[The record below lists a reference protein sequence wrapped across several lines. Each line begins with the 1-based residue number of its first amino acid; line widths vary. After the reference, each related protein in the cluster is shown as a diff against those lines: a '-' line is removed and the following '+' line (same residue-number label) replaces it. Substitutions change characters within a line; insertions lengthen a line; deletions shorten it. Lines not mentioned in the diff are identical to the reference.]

1 MSGSI
6 KEKLYLSTD
15 KTKAE
20 YLLELIDKKIQ
31 KETEF
36 IDFLKKF
43 KKKEKELSQS
53 ALWRYA
59 EDYLVEFKIGLRKLP
74 ISTNFSTILFKT
86 IRKPKLNI

>member
-36 IDFLKKF
+36 IDF
-43 KKKEKELSQS
+43 
-53 ALWRYA
+53 
-59 EDYLVEFKIGLRKLP
+59 
-74 ISTNFSTILFKT
+74 
-86 IRKPKLNI
+86 